1 MRYKHVYIISV
12 HVMAMY
18 TYIHIYT
25 SIHYIHTY
33 IHTYICYTYIQ
44 ATEYPVRISVMYLDD
59 QDVKLLPKNNNAAPP
74 GKGSIF
80 TAIHFAC
87 MYVCIQFVFSMYI
100 CMYVCMYVCK
110 YKICMCVVYLFTRE

>member
-1 MRYKHVYIISV
+1 MSWQCIHTF
-12 HVMAMY
+12 
-18 TYIHIYT
+18 TYIHPYIT
-25 SIHYIHTY
+25 YIHTY
-33 IHTYICYTYIQ
+33 IHIYIQ

-87 MYVCIQFVFSMYI
+87 MYVCMYVCIQFVFSMYI
-100 CMYVCMYVCK
+100 CRHVCMYVCMYVCK
-110 YKICMCVVYLFTRE
+110 YKVCMCAVYLFTRE